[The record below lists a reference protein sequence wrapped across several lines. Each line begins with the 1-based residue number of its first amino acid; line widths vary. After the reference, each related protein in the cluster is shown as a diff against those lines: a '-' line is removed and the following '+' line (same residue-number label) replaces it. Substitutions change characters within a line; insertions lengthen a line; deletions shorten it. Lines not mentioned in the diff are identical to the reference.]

1 MGEQRALPKSL
12 PIFKSRADFKI
23 PTPNSNALPPRQG
36 RAGLNYVTASGN
48 FHQQVV
54 RNQSGMMQELGSVKI
69 KNLPVKRWGRYPY
82 RKRAVLFLLPPPAI
96 GEHVAI
102 RLFLQAFMAQ
112 AKPREVALLGADAAS
127 DVYAGMPGVDIH
139 PAWMAHDELRRF
151 NVVIDLND
159 VPARREIE
167 FWPVDME
174 AALHELF
181 ALPQPGI
188 TAVAP
193 VPRHGRPL
201 RIGILP
207 LASSPMRTL
216 PAGLI
221 LRLANSLA
229 NGLDGDGAE
238 VEIVLN
244 VQQNQ
249 SRFLRTALDAAAA
262 ELQYIEDSRSVAD
275 LLALIGEFDY
285 AVYADSGPAHLSK
298 LAGRPGAAIFTSAP
312 SDLLL
317 GRHRNLLPLQAQYSS
332 EYCAAPC
339 GLAKVRQSADGRSG
353 CMGSLG
359 VARADLPDIIE
370 SPNQD
375 LVRHLL
381 LETPI
386 PCVAALS
393 TQADTITAAVCAD
406 LQSRLL

>member
-1 MGEQRALPKSL
+1 MPKSL

-23 PTPNSNALPPRQG
+23 PTPNSNALPPQQG
-36 RAGLNYVTASGN
+36 RAGLTYVTASGN
-48 FHQQVV
+48 FHRQVV
-54 RNQSGMMQELGSVKI
+54 RGQSGMMQELGSAKV
-69 KNLPVKRWGRYPY
+69 KNLPVKRWARYPY
-82 RKRAVLFLLPPPAI
+82 RNRAVLFLLPPPAI

-112 AKPREVALLGADAAS
+112 AQAKEIALLGGDAAS
-127 DVYAGMPGVDIH
+127 DVYAGMPGVTVY

-159 VPARREIE
+159 LPARREIE

-181 ALPQPGI
+181 ALPVPDI
-188 TAVAP
+188 TALAP
-193 VPRHGRPL
+193 VPRQGGPL

-216 PAGLI
+216 PPGLV
-221 LRLANSLA
+221 LGLA
-229 NGLDGDGAE
+229 NGLCADGMA

-244 VQQNQ
+244 PQQDQ
-249 SRFLRTALDAAAA
+249 SRLLRTALDAAGAD
-262 ELQYIEDSRSVAD
+262 LRYIEDTKSVAD
-275 LLALIGEFDY
+275 LLGLIGQFDY

-298 LAGRPGAAIFTSAP
+298 LAQRPGAAIFTSAP
-312 SDLLL
+312 SDLLI

-332 EYCAAPC
+332 EYCTAPC
-339 GLAKVRQSADGRSG
+339 GLAKVRQTADGRVG
-353 CMGSLG
+353 CMASLG
-359 VARADLPDIIE
+359 VAREDLPDIIG

-375 LVRHLL
+375 LVRRLL

-386 PCVAALS
+386 PCVAAL
-393 TQADTITAAVCAD
+393 AAEAETFSEAVRAD
-406 LQSRLL
+406 LTGRLI